1 MSKKM
6 SDKNSQIQISL
17 PKKMRKQKLTKES
30 KPNHLKFE
38 NIPTS
43 IVHDIDKK

>member
-17 PKKMRKQKLTKES
+17 PKKLRKQKLTKES

-38 NIPTS
+38 NIPNEE
-43 IVHDIDKK
+43 